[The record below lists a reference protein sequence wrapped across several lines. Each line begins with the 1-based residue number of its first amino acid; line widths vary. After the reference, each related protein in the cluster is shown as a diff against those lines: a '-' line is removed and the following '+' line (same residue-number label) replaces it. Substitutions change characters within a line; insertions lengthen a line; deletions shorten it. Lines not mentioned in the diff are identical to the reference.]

1 MEIQDFKILQTER
14 LDLKPVVASFDFAN
28 ELFAIISKNRDFYKY
43 IPKVAE
49 APNAESEFDF
59 LRRAEKGWKNKTRAT
74 YGMYMKSS
82 GAFVGVC
89 SMFHIDWDTESC
101 EVAAW
106 LNMDYGSQGFVTE
119 AVKTMTQAFL
129 DMGFKR
135 IVIRANTKNI
145 ASRRIAEKC
154 GFDYFA

>member
-1 MEIQDFKILQTER
+1 
-14 LDLKPVVASFDFAN
+14 
-28 ELFAIISKNRDFYKY
+28 
-43 IPKVAE
+43 
-49 APNAESEFDF
+49 
-59 LRRAEKGWKNKTRAT
+59 
-74 YGMYMKSS
+74 
-82 GAFVGVC
+82 
-89 SMFHIDWDTESC
+89 MFHIDWDTESC

-154 GFDYFA
+154 GFDYEGIQRSCEFNPCLNQREDFAVYSKISDK